1 MPGLKL
7 NFKKDSNSSLYKF
20 KELKL
25 SNGCNT
31 GDESGQLVVKDI
43 VAGKNLSGAFLARR
57 SLRSIS
63 SVAFT
68 VDSSSKNFTLST
80 FCADTGR

>member
-1 MPGLKL
+1 
-7 NFKKDSNSSLYKF
+7 
-20 KELKL
+20 
-25 SNGCNT
+25 
-31 GDESGQLVVKDI
+31 LVANVR

-80 FCADTGR
+80 FCAIQANKIEWQQIRTMKKFFHN